1 MFKSKLDQVTGVE
14 KDLIQKLEH
23 RRERLI
29 NHFPLWTALVA
40 TFGVVMIFY
49 GFEKLID
56 RIPLLANNPWILLV
70 TGLVVLVV
78 TGTAYKKLN

>member
-1 MFKSKLDQVTGVE
+1 MLKSKFNNVTDAE
-14 KDLIQKLEH
+14 KDLIQKLED
-23 RRERLI
+23 RREKLI

-56 RIPLLANNPWILLV
+56 RISLLANNPWILLV
-70 TGLVVLVV
+70 TGLIVLVA

>member
-1 MFKSKLDQVTGVE
+1 MLKEKFDHVAGSE
-14 KDLIQKLEH
+14 KDLIQKLED

-56 RIPLLANNPWILLV
+56 RVPLLANNPWILLV
-70 TGLVVLVV
+70 TGLIVLIA

>member
-1 MFKSKLDQVTGVE
+1 MFKSKIDQVNTAE
-14 KDLIQKLEH
+14 KDLIQKLED

-56 RIPLLANNPWILLV
+56 RVPLLANNPWILLV
-70 TGLVVLVV
+70 TGLVVLIA